1 MELCALAH
9 DKRNRSFSSPKRK
22 SFTKPHQAKKTKEIA
37 RSNKAET
44 TTLSNAKTHYKLPI
58 KPIHQATNQGLV

>member
-1 MELCALAH
+1 MINATDHFLTEKKVLYKAP
-9 DKRNRSFSSPKRK
+9 SS
-22 SFTKPHQAKKTKEIA
+22 KKTKEIA

-58 KPIHQATNQGLV
+58 KPTHQATNQGLV